1 MVSAGVARSSVPAR
15 VRKLTTSSRSSPSR
29 RRLSCTCARSDAGE
43 LPGSQPPRSSRTTP
57 TLVTMCTWSPYGKS
71 ASRMD
76 DLVGDVRAVGVGRVD
91 VVDAQLDRGP
101 QHLDRGR
108 AVARRPE
115 DAGAGELH
123 RAVAD

>member
-1 MVSAGVARSSVPAR
+1 MVA
-15 VRKLTTSSRSSPSR
+15 VREE
-29 RRLSCTCARSDAGE
+29 RL
-43 LPGSQPPRSSRTTP
+43 P
-57 TLVTMCTWSPYGKS
+57 
-71 ASRMD
+71 D

-101 QHLDRGR
+101 QYLDRSR

-123 RAVAD
+123 RAVADPVEVEVSDPVGAGLGGGGLGGGHGISPRIWVSAPAAPVVGPARGVAL

>member
-1 MVSAGVARSSVPAR
+1 LLVADQRYLGHDVHPVA
-15 VRKLTTSSRSSPSR
+15 VREE
-29 RRLSCTCARSDAGE
+29 RL
-43 LPGSQPPRSSRTTP
+43 P
-57 TLVTMCTWSPYGKS
+57 
-71 ASRMD
+71 D

-115 DAGAGELH
+115 DAGPGELH
-123 RAVAD
+123 RAVADPVEVEVPDPVGAGLGGGWPGGSHEVQARGREG